1 MPDGAPDAVDSDPA
15 DVAPMRAGGRATE
28 AGMAFQADVGTW
40 IAAHILA
47 RLPVGGRFGI
57 NNVALPT
64 AIRLE
69 TGTGLDDIEVSQSDG
84 GSIHIQCKTIATLAT
99 GEKAP
104 LTKTVGQLASFVAD
118 SKNGVG
124 LPDLTTTVAV
134 LAVRFD
140 APATLDRLES
150 GLRAFGLGGSWSTT
164 VPQRNKG
171 EQAALTAFFTIAVTA
186 WTSHRGN
193 PPVDADMVD
202 MARIFR
208 VARFAMDE
216 GDADWREAS
225 HLLGRRVFGDEASGD
240 APA

>member
-69 TGTGLDDIEVSQSDG
+69 TGTGLDDIEVSQSDA
-84 GSIHIQCKTIATLAT
+84 GSIHIQCKTSATLAT

-104 LTKTVGQLASFVAD
+104 LTKTVGQLAGFVAD

-171 EQAALTAFFTIAVTA
+171 EQAALAAFSTIAVPA